1 MTTSDI
7 RPDAR
12 NVFDR
17 ALVRR
22 RRERAVLGGDRSD
35 FLFAEVAHRLADR
48 LADVT
53 RGFAVG
59 VDLGSRGGHLTRA
72 ALKTGRIKQLYA
84 TDASPALARRLAVP
98 AAAADEE
105 ALPFADASLDLVISS
120 LALHWVNDLP
130 GTLLQVRRALKPD
143 GLFLAALFGGETLWQ
158 LREVLME
165 AELAVMGGVS
175 ARISPM
181 ADLRDAAGL
190 LQRAGFALPV
200 ADRDPI
206 TASYED
212 AWALMR
218 DLSRM
223 GESNAVR
230 LRAPGPLSR
239 AILAEAGRLYAAR
252 HGFQGGRVRASFEIL
267 YISGWAPSATQ
278 QKPLRPGQATSRLA
292 DALGVEERPA
302 GDIAIPR
309 GE

>member
-1 MTTSDI
+1 MANPDL

-22 RRERAVLGGDRSD
+22 RRERAVLSGDPSD
-35 FLFAEVAHRLADR
+35 FLFLEVANRLADR
-48 LADVT
+48 LADVN
-53 RGFAVG
+53 RRFAVA

-72 ALKTGRIKQLYA
+72 ALKTGRIGQLYA
-84 TDASPALARRLAVP
+84 TDASPALADRLSVSAV
-98 AAAADEE
+98 AADEE

-181 ADLRDAAGL
+181 ADLRDVAGL

-206 TASYED
+206 AASYQD
-212 AWALMR
+212 AFALMR

-239 AILAEAGRLYAAR
+239 AVLAEAGRLYSAR
-252 HGFQGGRVRASFEIL
+252 HGCQGGRVRASFEVL

>member
-1 MTTSDI
+1 MTT
-7 RPDAR
+7 PDTR
-12 NVFDR
+12 TVFDR

-22 RRERAVLGGDRSD
+22 RRERVVLGGGGSD
-35 FLFAEVAHRLADR
+35 FLFAEVAHRMVDR
-48 LADVT
+48 LSDV
-53 RGFAVG
+53 RRSFGVG
-59 VDLGSRGGHLTRA
+59 LDLGSRGGHMARA
-72 ALKTGRIKQLYA
+72 VLQTGRVERLYA
-84 TDASPALARRLAVP
+84 TDASPTLAGCLPVP
-98 AAAADEE
+98 SVAADEE
-105 ALPFADASLDLVISS
+105 ALPFADASLDLVLSS

-130 GTLLQVRRALKPD
+130 GTLVQVRRALKPD

-165 AELAVMGGVS
+165 AELAILGGVS
-175 ARISPM
+175 ARVSPM

-206 TASYED
+206 TVAYQD
-212 AWALMR
+212 VWALMR

-230 LRAPGPLSR
+230 LRAPGPLRR
-239 AILAEAGRLYAAR
+239 AILAEAGRLYAER
-252 HGFQGGRVRASFEIL
+252 HALEGGRVRATFEIL
-267 YISGWAPSATQ
+267 YISGWAPAATQ
-278 QKPLRPGQATSRLA
+278 QKPLRPGEATSRLA

-309 GE
+309 NE